1 MKSKAFYLNEHSKEL
16 LNHQLVM
23 TQDPEN
29 WFEQFGI
36 APDNFQDLTSLA
48 EMFEGEGNTKEAI
61 KVYQHIIKYEL
72 SSDGAKHAL
81 ELIRS
86 KSIPNWHFDMLSDT
100 RRNDAFEKAISKVA
114 TEKSRAL
121 DIGTGSGL
129 LAMMAARAGAA
140 SVLACEENSDLAN
153 VAERIVEAN
162 GYSDNI
168 RVVNKRS
175 DQLEEGDD
183 FEQKF
188 DLIVSEILDSGG
200 LGEGILSSL
209 RQAKREMGTPDVKII
224 PAGISLKAQLIE
236 FPERYLVNPIKDI
249 SGFDLSIFNEF
260 RVSDTYVPVDLKH
273 EDYLPLSEVF
283 NLRAY
288 DFYNIHAQ
296 EIDFDN
302 PEVDLHEVEISE
314 VGQVQ
319 AVAFW
324 FDLHMDEDE
333 SYSTGPGGEL
343 DHWLQAVYF
352 FEQPKDV
359 SKGDQVAIKALYSDW
374 MVRFRL
380 P

>member
-1 MKSKAFYLNEHSKEL
+1 MKSKVFCLNEHSKEL

-162 GYSDNI
+162 GYGDNI

-209 RQAKREMGTPDVKII
+209 RQAKREMGRPDVKII
-224 PAGISLKAQLIE
+224 PAGISLKAHLIE
-236 FPERYLVNPIKDI
+236 FPERNRVNPIKDI

-288 DFYNIHAQ
+288 DFYNIHAL

-302 PEVDLHEVEISE
+302 PEVDSIQVEIRQE
-314 VGQVQ
+314 GQVQ

-324 FDLHMDEDE
+324 FDLHMDEDD

-352 FEQPKDV
+352 FEEPKAV

>member
-1 MKSKAFYLNEHSKEL
+1 
-16 LNHQLVM
+16 
-23 TQDPEN
+23 
-29 WFEQFGI
+29 
-36 APDNFQDLTSLA
+36 
-48 EMFEGEGNTKEAI
+48 
-61 KVYQHIIKYEL
+61 
-72 SSDGAKHAL
+72 
-81 ELIRS
+81 
-86 KSIPNWHFDMLSDT
+86 
-100 RRNDAFEKAISKVA
+100 
-114 TEKSRAL
+114 
-121 DIGTGSGL
+121 
-129 LAMMAARAGAA
+129 
-140 SVLACEENSDLAN
+140 
-153 VAERIVEAN
+153 
-162 GYSDNI
+162 
-168 RVVNKRS
+168 
-175 DQLEEGDD
+175 
-183 FEQKF
+183 
-188 DLIVSEILDSGG
+188 
-200 LGEGILSSL
+200 
-209 RQAKREMGTPDVKII
+209 MGTPDVKII

-302 PEVDLHEVEISE
+302 PEVDSIQVEIRQE
-314 VGQVQ
+314 GQVQ

-359 SKGDQVAIKALYSDW
+359 SKGDQVAIKAVYSDW
-374 MVRFRL
+374 KVRFRL

>member
-1 MKSKAFYLNEHSKEL
+1 MKSKVFCLNEHSKEL

-288 DFYNIHAQ
+288 DFYNIHAL

-302 PEVDLHEVEISE
+302 PEVDSIQVEIRQE
-314 VGQVQ
+314 GQVQ

-324 FDLHMDEDE
+324 FDLHMDEDD

-352 FEQPKDV
+352 FEEPKAV